1 MLREQGGR
9 KSMSDVDEKLTLQ
22 VLKKLQQRLLHAE
35 RRIGVYEHQLSAFRE
50 HHVEVLRDLRTIYQL
65 LGQHQHCLGG
75 ADASLHKATLVPD
88 DPH

>member
-1 MLREQGGR
+1 E
-9 KSMSDVDEKLTLQ
+9 

-35 RRIGVYEHQLSAFRE
+35 RRIGVYEIQLSAFRQ

-65 LGQHQHCLGG
+65 LGHHQDRLGA
-75 ADASLHKATLVPD
+75 ADDAHRKATLVPN

>member
-35 RRIGVYEHQLSAFRE
+35 RRICVYENQLSAFRE

-65 LGQHQHCLGG
+65 LGQHQHRLGG
-75 ADASLHKATLVPD
+75 ADASLRKATLVPD